1 MRLSG
6 AGSLFAVETATRPVA
21 AGLEARQLATLL
33 WAGLAVVMA
42 GFDGSVLVLEL
53 PAVANSFGARVSD
66 LSNLGSIVILGSVGA
81 LPLATLADHF
91 GRRRLI
97 AAGVGV
103 FSLINFAT
111 AFAPSLI
118 ALSVLRLSASC
129 FENLVLAVTTAL
141 IVEEAPIGRRGQ
153 AVSALALLFGAGQ
166 AIPVFAYPFVAPNW
180 RVLFLAGG
188 VGVLVAPF
196 IWRRLPEGRAWDR
209 AHISGS
215 TIGVLMQPPWRRRL
229 IILAASAG
237 VGAIL
242 GEPAGLFFTVFASQ
256 NLHLSPGVIS
266 VMIGAAAVCAICG
279 YVAGGYLSDRYGRR
293 ILGSTL
299 GVVTAVFTGGGFVSG
314 TAGFLAGNLLWS
326 GFASAATPVMG
337 AWSGELY
344 PTRARATAEA
354 SGGVAGAIGGI
365 FGLQFVGALTPAIGL
380 GPSLALATVAGVAAS
395 IVLLLLPE
403 TRGRPLPD

>member
-1 MRLSG
+1 M
-6 AGSLFAVETATRPVA
+6 
-21 AGLEARQLATLL
+21 GLDARQRATLV
-33 WAGLAVVMA
+33 WAGLAIVLA

-97 AAGVGV
+97 AAGVAL
-103 FSLINFAT
+103 FSLVNFAT
-111 AFAPSLI
+111 SFAPSLV
-118 ALSVLRLSASC
+118 ALAIFRLAAAC
-129 FENLVLAVTTAL
+129 FESLVLAVATAL
-141 IVEEAPIGRRGQ
+141 IVEEAPRARRGQ

-188 VGVLVAPF
+188 VGVLVAPLV
-196 IWRRLPEGRAWDR
+196 WRRLPEGRAWER

-215 TIGVLMQPPWRRRL
+215 TIRVLMQPPWRRRL
-229 IILAASAG
+229 MILVASAII
-237 VGAIL
+237 GAIL
-242 GEPAGLFFTVFASQ
+242 GEPSGLFFTVYASQ

-266 VMIGAAAVCAICG
+266 LMIASAAVCAIAG

-293 ILGSTL
+293 FL
-299 GVVTAVFTGGGFVSG
+299 GVALGVITALFTGGGFVTG
-314 TAGFLAGNLLWS
+314 TAGFIAGNLLWS
-326 GFASAATPVMG
+326 GFASADTPVLG

-354 SGGVAGAIGGI
+354 TGGVGGAIGGI
-365 FGLQFVGALTPAIGL
+365 FGLQVVGALTPVIGL
-380 GPSLALATVAGVAAS
+380 GRALALAAVAGVASAL
-395 IVLLLLPE
+395 VLLLLPE
-403 TRGRPLPD
+403 TKGRPLPD